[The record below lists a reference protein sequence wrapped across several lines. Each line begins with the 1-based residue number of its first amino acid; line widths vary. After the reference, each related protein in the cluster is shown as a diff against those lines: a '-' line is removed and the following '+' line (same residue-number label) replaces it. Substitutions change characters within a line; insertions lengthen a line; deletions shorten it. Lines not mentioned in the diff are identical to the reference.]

1 MTGNWLKT
9 YQAWCDKEL
18 AILTT
23 AQQEAV
29 ARAVAVSAFFSEQIA
44 KHPDWL
50 QEFAA
55 AWQLSND
62 PEQQLQDRLATC
74 HDDVTAMKVLRD
86 WRNWH
91 QCWMILRDVNRLATT
106 RETTA
111 ACTHLA
117 EAAVRASLGW
127 AQPRLES
134 RFGVPQP
141 CPFQK
146 HQPQSLSVIAMG
158 KMGARELNLSSDID
172 LILAY
177 PTEGYTQGDKSI
189 SHSDFFIRL
198 GQYLVRLLNTL
209 NGDGF
214 VFRVDLR
221 LRPWGQSGPLA
232 TNFNFLRKY
241 YPEQGRDWERFA
253 MIKARVVAGP
263 LGAMDALNTIF
274 QDFVYRRYVD
284 YQALE
289 VLRDMKQMIIKEVS
303 KYGRENNI
311 KLGRGGIRE
320 IEFIAQAVQLIR
332 GGQLLPLREPNIWHV
347 FQCIR
352 DEGLLPTEVIDALVT
367 HYEFLRNCEHALQ
380 AWQDRQTQALPSL
393 SDTESWSRLAFVL
406 GFDSADALQQRLQ
419 QVQDDVSLHFNA
431 FIQTE
436 QSEQEDSDTHWPA
449 VWQGTETDTDIPE
462 STFTA
467 IQSFRNSQAVGR
479 MQPESR
485 NRLDRFMPVAIKAL
499 SVFKDPD
506 LVWGRFQPLLEAILR
521 RTSYLLLLAEQPPA
535 LRQMFKMLGMSTW
548 VATQLSEKPYLLDEF
563 SDQKSLLQLPN
574 RVQLS
579 ESLHKRL
586 VRLPED
592 DLEAQMETLRHF
604 RHGRVLRAAACEL
617 NAVLPLMKISDYLA
631 YTAEVVVEHSFWLAW
646 EQLTEKYGR
655 PMRSADVACNTDFGV
670 VGYGKLGGLELSYES
685 DLDLVFL
692 YQANSQL
699 ETEGPKVVDNGQ
711 FFTRLGQKIIHI
723 LTTHTQSGDLY
734 EVDMRLRPSG
744 NKGLLV
750 STLDAFDRY
759 QKTDAWTWEHQ
770 ALVRARFV
778 MGDDEL
784 KTNFERVRHD
794 ILCLPRELE
803 PLQAA
808 VNDMRQKMRE
818 HLATSEAVAEQSGL
832 FNLKQ
837 DAGGIVD
844 IEFIVQFG
852 VLAWAQFYPNLTRWS
867 DNVRILEDLRTV
879 GFLSDE
885 EAQQLL
891 AAYLAFREKAHA
903 MMLQKASVKALQE
916 SNLTDLAPHRDQVK
930 AIWQRVMKGAIVR
943 PARPKQ

>member
-1 MTGNWLKT
+1 MTSQWQQI
-9 YQAWCDKEL
+9 YQDWCDKDSDGL
-18 AILTT
+18 NP
-23 AQQEAV
+23 AQHKQV
-29 ARAVAVSAFFSEQIA
+29 ARTIAVSAFFKDQIA
-44 KHPDWL
+44 KHPQWL
-50 QEFAA
+50 SEFALE
-55 AWQLSND
+55 WQAPSD
-62 PEQQLQDRLATC
+62 PELRLRTLLATC
-74 HDDVTAMKVLRD
+74 DDDVSAMKVLRD
-86 WRNWH
+86 WRNWY
-91 QCWMILRDVNRLATT
+91 QCWMILCDINRLTT
-106 RETTA
+106 TQETTA
-111 ACTHLA
+111 ACTQLA
-117 EAAVRASLGW
+117 EAAVRMALQW
-127 AQPRLES
+127 AQPRLEK
-134 RFGVPQP
+134 RFGVPQE
-141 CPFQK
+141 CPYQPG
-146 HQPQSLSVIAMG
+146 QPQSLSVIAMG

-177 PTEGYTQGDKSI
+177 PTEGDTQGDKAI

-198 GQYLVRLLNTL
+198 GQHLVRLLDTL

-232 TNFNFLRKY
+232 TNFNFIRKY

-253 MIKARVVAGP
+253 MIKARVIAGP
-263 LGAMDALNTIF
+263 DAAAEALKAIF

-303 KYGRENNI
+303 KHGRENNI

-332 GGQLLPLREPNIWHV
+332 GGQLITLRDPHIWHV

-352 DEGLLPTEVIDALVT
+352 DEGLLPVEVIDTLIA

-380 AWQDRQTQALPSL
+380 AWQDRQTQALPDATDS
-393 SDTESWSRLAFVL
+393 ESWSRLAFAL
-406 GFDSADALQQRLQ
+406 NLDSAEALQDRLK

-436 QSEQEDSDTHWPA
+436 QSDQEDSDTHWPA
-449 VWQGTETDTDIPE
+449 VWQGTETDADVPDT
-462 STFTA
+462 TFAA
-467 IQSFRNSQAVGR
+467 IQAFRNSQAVAR
-479 MQPESR
+479 MQPQSR
-485 NRLDRFMPVAIKAL
+485 ERLDRFMPVAIKGL
-499 SVFKDPD
+499 SVFKNPD
-506 LVWGRFQPLLEAILR
+506 LVWERFQPLLEAILR

-535 LRQMFKMLGMSTW
+535 LRQMFKMLGLSTW
-548 VATQLSEKPYLLDEF
+548 VATQLSQKPFLLDEF
-563 SDQKSLLQLPN
+563 SDQKGLFRLPN
-574 RVQLS
+574 RMQLS

-604 RHGRVLRAAACEL
+604 RHGRVLRAATCEL

-631 YTAEVVVEHSFWLAW
+631 YTAEVVVEQSFWLAW
-646 EQLTEKYGR
+646 EQLTAKFGR
-655 PMRSADVACNTDFGV
+655 PMRSADVACDTDFGI

-692 YQANSQL
+692 YQANSHL

-723 LTTHTQSGDLY
+723 LTTQTQSGDLY
-734 EVDMRLRPSG
+734 DVDMRLRPSG

-750 STLDAFDRY
+750 STLDAFARY

-778 MGDDEL
+778 AGDDDL
-784 KTNFERVRHD
+784 KANFAQVRHD

-803 PLQAA
+803 PLQTA
-808 VNDMRQKMRE
+808 VRDMRHKMRD
-818 HLATSEAVAEQSGL
+818 HLATSEFVAEQSDL

-837 DAGGIVD
+837 DPGGIVD

-852 VLAWAQFYPNLTRWS
+852 VLAWAQYYPDLTRWS

-879 GFLSDE
+879 GFLSDAE
-885 EAQQLL
+885 TEQLL
-891 AAYLAFREKAHA
+891 TAYLAFREKAHA
-903 MMLQKASVKALQE
+903 MMLQKASVKAL
-916 SNLTDLAPHRDQVK
+916 SASALTDLAPHRANVT
-930 AIWQRVMKGAIVR
+930 AVWQRVMEGAIKA
-943 PARPKQ
+943 PAK